1 MVDTNVAVQIYFS
14 QVYCNLFFLSISL
27 RVTKMKK
34 VVLAACF
41 LVTVGLAIAG
51 PPVQAKS
58 AEDGKEAPIKPAEL
72 GKEAPIPP
80 PGKQGPGWPQFPGK
94 DGPGVFGKQGPRPPK
109 EKGERKGKEHKKGK
123 HEKGGWKKPPKPY
136 EMDETKKALHDE
148 RRKSSGL
155 YAALILPKKPKEIS
169 FPLSEEDSKKFYA
182 ARDGLMDWVRETSKE
197 HDLQNEDTKKSL
209 RQKTTDNQVRESV
222 GARQDD
228 GYFLNSSHTHI
239 PHESS

>member
-1 MVDTNVAVQIYFS
+1 
-14 QVYCNLFFLSISL
+14 
-27 RVTKMKK
+27 MKK
-34 VVLAACF
+34 VVLAACLF
-41 LVTVGLAIAG
+41 VTLGLAIAG

-94 DGPGVFGKQGPRPPK
+94 EGPGVFGKQGPRPPK

-239 PHESS
+239 AHESS